1 MIIHAR
7 NFVTSDDAI
16 GGSIIEKSL
25 RFQGSQYFNRSPS
38 GDGNRRTFTLSLWIK
53 RGTLGE
59 HYILDSF
66 QDDNNR
72 TRIGI
77 EAGNGMQ
84 VTNRV
89 GGSTTQLTS
98 SQKLKDFGGWYHL
111 VFAFDTTQ
119 ATSSNRIKYYLN
131 GVLDT
136 NVSGSYP
143 SQNGVT
149 FVNHSG
155 DNHTIGV
162 GQDSGGLEQ
171 YFKGY
176 MAEMHFI
183 DGVQLDASYFGYTDD
198 QTGIWRPKRYTYG
211 NYGTHGFY
219 LDFLNTSGTTATT
232 LGRDKSGNP
241 NNFTPNNFSVSANLT
256 NDSMPDTPSKNFC
269 TLNALNATSS
279 FNFGSFAGGL
289 VFDQSSNDQ
298 AITGTLGV
306 TSGKW
311 YWEIYKNAS
320 QNPEIGIETLTQRY
334 SAQSTG
340 SSNTKVAFITNNGE
354 MRKGADSNSHS
365 FTGGSAQTGAGW
377 IRIACDMDNKKIWFS
392 DTSGNY
398 FNSGNPATGTNEA
411 FDFSS
416 VEVANGWTPFIYMG
430 TGSGHNCYINF
441 GQFDLNSFS
450 SNIPTGFKTLNSK
463 NLIPDVPSIRP
474 QKHFETVTYSGT
486 GSTNKIESLE
496 FDPDLVWVKRRD
508 SSGYHI
514 WTDTVRGASNY
525 LVSNTN
531 DQESVGGG
539 TQLINGFV
547 TNGFQVG
554 TENAVNNGSGTYV
567 AWCWK
572 AGGTA
577 VSNSDGSITTSISA
591 NQEAGFS
598 IVTYTGTGSAATI
611 GHGLGKTPKV
621 VLTKL
626 RDTTTQDWFFMTGE
640 ITGERG
646 KYIKFN
652 TNNAIASDTNV
663 YPNTATTSTVYSIGT
678 DNAVNGSGSKYV
690 AYCWSEIPGY
700 SKFGSYTGNGS
711 SDGTYVHLGFSP
723 AFIMVKRA
731 DSTNMWLM
739 MDNKRYSYN
748 THGVGLKANDSSA
761 EFGWN
766 PSKDFL
772 SNGFKIRTSDSA
784 ENTNGG
790 TYIYMAFAEQPGTT
804 PFDTFPNAR

>member
-790 TYIYMAFAEQPGTT
+790 TYIYMAFAEQPVTT

>member
-761 EFGWN
+761 EFG
-766 PSKDFL
+766 
-772 SNGFKIRTSDSA
+772 
-784 ENTNGG
+784 
-790 TYIYMAFAEQPGTT
+790 
-804 PFDTFPNAR
+804 

>member
-1 MIIHAR
+1 MPIFAK

-16 GGSIIEKSL
+16 GGSVIEKSL
-25 RFQGSQYFNRSPS
+25 RFRGSQYFNRSPS

-149 FVNHSG
+149 FVNHGG

-269 TLNALNATSS
+269 TLNGLNATSS
-279 FNFGSFAGGL
+279 FNFGSFDGGL

-298 AITGTLGV
+298 AITGTFGV

-311 YWEIYKNAS
+311 YWEVYKNAS
-320 QNPEIGIETLTQRY
+320 QNPEIGIETLIQRY

-340 SSNTKVAFITNNGE
+340 SSNTEVAFITNGGNLRNGN
-354 MRKGADSNSHS
+354 GGTASI
-365 FTGGSAQTGAGW
+365 TGGSAQTGAGW

-416 VEVANGWTPFIYMG
+416 VSVADGWTPYLYMG

-463 NLIPDVPSIRP
+463 NLIPDVPSIIRP
-474 QKHFETVTYSGT
+474 QKHFETLLYTGT
-486 GSTNKIESLE
+486 GSSNSVTGLE
-496 FDPDLVWVKRRD
+496 FSPDFIWAKRRD
-508 SSGYHI
+508 
-514 WTDTVRGASNY
+514 TDGHHHLLIDTIRGGSKSLSTNLTDAENSNANRDMTF
-525 LVSNTN
+525 LANGIRWNSNT
-531 DQESVGGG
+531 G
-539 TQLINGFV
+539 
-547 TNGFQVG
+547 
-554 TENAVNNGSGTYV
+554 NANASGGTYV

-577 VSNSDGSITTSISA
+577 VSNTEGTITSQVSA
-591 NQEAGFS
+591 NKKAGFS
-598 IVTYTGTGSAATI
+598 IVTYTGDGSSGKTV
-611 GHGLGKTPKV
+611 GHGLDATPVISIRK
-621 VLTKL
+621 K
-626 RDTTTQDWFFMTGE
+626 RDASSDWFVHYTFVDGTMDFVKLNSTTGDANSSLSAF
-640 ITGERG
+640 TSTTLPVDD
-646 KYIKFN
+646 N
-652 TNNAIASDTNV
+652 TNQ
-663 YPNTATTSTVYSIGT
+663 
-678 DNAVNGSGSKYV
+678 YV
-690 AYCWSEIPGY
+690 SYCWHDVPGY
-700 SKFGSYTGNGS
+700 SKFGRYTGNGS
-711 SDGTYVHLGFSP
+711 SDGTFVHLGFRP
-723 AFIMVKRA
+723 AWLLVKNVSSA
-731 DSTNMWLM
+731 YNWILMDSTRSTKNPM
-739 MDNKRYSYN
+739 
-748 THGVGLKANDSSA
+748 NDYFLPDSDSA
-761 EFGWN
+761 EGTN
-766 PSKDFL
+766 STTIQIDFL
-772 SNGFKIRTSDSA
+772 SNGFKWRGSSSGNNYINKSGDIF
-784 ENTNGG
+784 
-790 TYIYMAFAEQPGTT
+790 IYMAFAEQPGTT
-804 PFDTFPNAR
+804 PFETFPNPR